1 MKLVLQQSQKYAIP
15 VIAIIVLAVLAGLAG
30 EHAIDKWFGA
40 VVEPMG
46 SVLFWA
52 PSYPVFHGFG
62 AEDWFAWKAIP
73 YLGEMPLIVMV
84 LFGGAVFF
92 TLRFKFINLRAFKH
106 AIDVT
111 RGKYDNPDDPGE
123 VTHFQA
129 LSSALSATVGLGN
142 IAGVAI
148 AVSIGGPGA
157 VFWMMV
163 VALFGMASKFT
174 EVSLGQMYRRV
185 DANGDVRGGP
195 MIYLR
200 DGLAEMGGKF
210 KVLGVAL
217 SLIFAVLCIGA
228 SFGGGNMFQA
238 NQSFQAMTE
247 IVPWL
252 GGAKAQGEVV
262 LQADQPKEWALPSQV
277 VRFNVPAPSEAEE
290 AIERHFTPVGQR
302 FQVSAD
308 DWEQQGDTYVTRV
321 PIAATHSDERYNVKA
336 GMISVM
342 EIGIIEGR
350 SINDWT
356 AAPGVSVNNPEPV
369 GGGENQRGLIYGVI
383 LAALVGMVIIGGI
396 KSIAKVAE
404 KIVPTMCGIYVLA
417 ALAVVFMNYEKVP
430 EAVGIILSE
439 AFNTESMWA
448 GGLIGVFVQG
458 VRRAAFSSEAGIGSA
473 AIAHSAAKTTEP
485 IREGTVALLEPFI
498 DTIVVCF
505 MTGIVIVITGVYL
518 QEDTIGLA
526 GISLTSKAFGSEI
539 GFFPYILSAAV
550 VLFAFSTMI
559 SWSYYGERCWTT
571 LFGAGQSMP
580 YRIIF
585 LLFIVLG
592 SISSLGNVLDF
603 SDLMLLSMA
612 FPNILGAVI
621 LSGKV
626 AERTNRYWKSYK
638 AGEFET
644 FK

>member
-1 MKLVLQQSQKYAIP
+1 MKQVLKKTQKYAIP
-15 VIAIIVLAVLAGLAG
+15 VIVVIIIGVLAAFAGQQT
-30 EHAIDKWFGA
+30 IDKWFGH
-40 VVEPMG
+40 VVAPMY
-46 SVLFWA
+46 SVLFWS
-52 PSYPVFHGFG
+52 PPLPVL
-62 AEDWFAWKAIP
+62 EK
-73 YLGEMPLIVMV
+73 MPLIVMV

-92 TLRFKFINLRAFKH
+92 TVRFKFINLRAFKH

-148 AVSIGGPGA
+148 AVSLGGPGA

-174 EVSLGQMYRRV
+174 EVSLGQMYRKI
-185 DANGDVRGGP
+185 DKNGDVRGGP

-200 DGLAEMGGKF
+200 DGLAEMGSGF
-210 KVLGVAL
+210 KMLGVAL
-217 SLIFAVLCIGA
+217 SVIFAILCIGA

-252 GGAKAQGEVV
+252 GGAKAEGEVV
-262 LQADQPKEWALPSQV
+262 LQSEEPQEWDLPPQV
-277 VRFNVPAPSEAEE
+277 VRFSVPAPTQGEDTL
-290 AIERHFTPVGQR
+290 ERHFSPVGER
-302 FQVSAD
+302 FQVTQD
-308 DWEQQGDTYVTRV
+308 DWEQRGDVYVTRL
-321 PIAATHSDERYNVKA
+321 PIVATKSNERYNVRSDTITA
-336 GMISVM
+336 M
-342 EIGIIEGR
+342 EIGVIEGR
-350 SINDWT
+350 DIKDWT
-356 AAPGVSVNNPEPV
+356 IADDVAVSNPDPV
-369 GGGENQRGLIYGVI
+369 GGGENERGLVYGLI

-417 ALAVVFMNYEKVP
+417 ALAVVFMNYEQVP
-430 EAVGIILSE
+430 EAVGIIFSE
-439 AFNTESMWA
+439 AFNTESVWA
-448 GGLIGVFVQG
+448 GGLVGVFVQG

-473 AIAHSAAKTTEP
+473 AIAHSAAKTNEP
-485 IREGTVALLEPFI
+485 IREGVVALLEPFI

-505 MTGIVIVITGVYL
+505 MTGIVIVITGVYA
-518 QEDTIGLA
+518 QQDTIGLA

-539 GFFPYILSAAV
+539 GFFPYVLSGAV

-626 AERTNRYWKSYK
+626 ADRTNKYWKSFK

-644 FK
+644 YE

>member
-1 MKLVLQQSQKYAIP
+1 MNDKLKDTQKYAIP
-15 VIAIIVLAVLAGLAG
+15 VIVVIIIAVLAGLAG
-30 EHAIDKWFGA
+30 EQTINKWFGA

-46 SVLFWA
+46 AVLFWA
-52 PSYPVFHGFG
+52 PPLPVL
-62 AEDWFAWKAIP
+62 EQ
-73 YLGEMPLIVMV
+73 MPLIVLV
-84 LFGGAVFF
+84 LFGGALFF
-92 TLRFKFINLRAFKH
+92 TFRYKFINLRGFKH

-123 VTHFQA
+123 VSHFQA

-148 AVSIGGPGA
+148 AVSLGGPGA

-163 VALFGMASKFT
+163 VALFGMTSKFT
-174 EVSLGQMYRRV
+174 EVSLGQMYRRI
-185 DANGDVRGGP
+185 DKKGDVRGGP
-195 MIYLR
+195 MVYLR
-200 DGLAEMGGKF
+200 EGLAEMGGFF
-210 KVLGVAL
+210 KPLGVAL
-217 SLIFAVLCIGA
+217 SIIFAILCIGA

-252 GGAKAQGEVV
+252 GGAKSQGQVT
-262 LQADQPKEWALPSQV
+262 LQVDEPREWDLPPQV
-277 VRFNVPAPSEAEE
+277 VRFNVPAPSEAED
-290 AIERHFTPVGQR
+290 ATARHYSPVGER
-302 FQVSAD
+302 FKITVD
-308 DWEQQGDTYVTRV
+308 DWERRDGAFVTSV
-321 PIAATHSDERYNVKA
+321 PIVAERARTHYNVRRNTVSQ
-336 GMISVM
+336 MQ
-342 EIGIIEGR
+342 IGIIEGR
-350 SINDWT
+350 EIKDW
-356 AAPGVSVNNPEPV
+356 AEPEGVAISNPAPI
-369 GGGENQRGLIYGVI
+369 GGGENERGLVYGLV
-383 LAALVGMVIIGGI
+383 LAALVGLVIIGGI

-417 ALAVVFMNYEKVP
+417 ALAVVFMNFEQVP

-448 GGLIGVFVQG
+448 GGLVGVFVQG

-473 AIAHSAAKTTEP
+473 AIAHSAAKTNEP
-485 IREGTVALLEPFI
+485 IREGVVGLLEPFI

-505 MTGIVIVITGVYL
+505 MTGIVIVITGVYA
-518 QEDTIGLA
+518 QQDTIGLA

-539 GFFPYILSAAV
+539 SFFPYILSAAV

-571 LFGAGQSMP
+571 LFGASQSMP

-626 AERTNRYWKSYK
+626 GDRLEKYWASYK
-638 AGEFET
+638 NGEFET
-644 FK
+644 YK